1 MNSHLDC
8 NNCKDFILMT
18 CNGELCPNKSVQ
30 MRSIGGDKIFMITY
44 EDQLKKLCRDNGLN
58 FLNVLTQIQEKI
70 MRDMLV
76 RGNNTPLFKKKVS
89 SVLGQWKS
97 APEYEVLFSLPDEE
111 LSFDYSDLIK
121 CNTSVL
127 DLGNQMKG
135 LEELISSNSDKLYP
149 RVLELQKDC
158 REIDDNIKSC
168 MGELDKVAEH
178 YEPRYSKILLDLSMK
193 PKSFY
198 THQDEEDERL
208 SRMVYHKNMREIPE
222 NIPEI
227 FSNAVFLPNMITK
240 ETDYI
245 REILSNLR
253 SDVRSKHLVLADLQ
267 GNIPE
272 RVQTVDPITRI
283 FRYFMD
289 SSDDEN
295 DGENDGEGGD
305 IGDKSV
311 TDVEP
316 LTSEQVSDIDELL
329 KDVSSDSVEIGD
341 KSDGHIGKG
350 EDTAEDEDDDG
361 DEDDEDDEE
370 EEKSLIDLARQDGG
384 GNYELSFF

>member
-44 EDQLKKLCRDNGLN
+44 EDQLKKLCRDNELN

-76 RGNNTPLFKKKVS
+76 RGNNTPLFKNKVS

-178 YEPRYSKILLDLSMK
+178 YEPRYSKILLD
-193 PKSFY
+193 
-198 THQDEEDERL
+198 
-208 SRMVYHKNMREIPE
+208 
-222 NIPEI
+222 
-227 FSNAVFLPNMITK
+227 
-240 ETDYI
+240 
-245 REILSNLR
+245 
-253 SDVRSKHLVLADLQ
+253 
-267 GNIPE
+267 
-272 RVQTVDPITRI
+272 
-283 FRYFMD
+283 
-289 SSDDEN
+289 
-295 DGENDGEGGD
+295 
-305 IGDKSV
+305 
-311 TDVEP
+311 
-316 LTSEQVSDIDELL
+316 
-329 KDVSSDSVEIGD
+329 
-341 KSDGHIGKG
+341 
-350 EDTAEDEDDDG
+350 
-361 DEDDEDDEE
+361 
-370 EEKSLIDLARQDGG
+370 
-384 GNYELSFF
+384 